1 MDISTEDSVA
11 QESLVASKV
20 VSNDLKPRDNATK
33 MKPQLLKH
41 STTLSKV
48 RLVYYRPGTSC

>member
-11 QESLVASKV
+11 QESLVASRV

-33 MKPQLLKH
+33 MEPQLLKH
-41 STTLSKV
+41 SATLSKV
-48 RLVYYRPGTSC
+48 RLVYYRPGTC